1 MPETPFDNVEGAHEY
16 VSLLLDAVRQ
26 ARDEVAQ
33 DLAEAQAANVPRRL
47 EALQLVAWKLE
58 RLEAQLAGS
67 RHLLNDLRRLRRLLL
82 GDDGPAGPAGL
93 PPGGEGSEGG
103 EGGG

>member
-1 MPETPFDNVEGAHEY
+1 MPETPFDNVEAAHEY
-16 VSLLLDAVRQ
+16 VGLLSEAVRQ

-33 DLAEAQAANVPRRL
+33 DLAEAQAEKAQRRL

-58 RLEAQLAGS
+58 KLEGQLLTS

-82 GDDGPAGPAGL
+82 GDDDPPPARPARDDADEPFGT
-93 PPGGEGSEGG
+93 
-103 EGGG
+103 

>member
-16 VSLLLDAVRQ
+16 VGLLIEAVRQ
-26 ARDEVAQ
+26 AREEVAQ
-33 DLAEAQAANVPRRL
+33 DLAEAQAENAPRRL
-47 EALQLVAWKLE
+47 EALQIVAWKLE
-58 RLEAQLAGS
+58 RLEAQLGGS

-82 GDDGPAGPAGL
+82 GEDGPVGA
-93 PPGGEGSEGG
+93 PPHGEGSEGG